1 MALEIAS
8 DAKIQ
13 YPSACNAMETLL
25 VHKDV
30 AAAFFPKYAG
40 TTLCVCMYV
49 CVCARVCVCLSMYI
63 RVHAYTHKCIRNH
76 FKYAHACVCAYL
88 YIHVYIR
95 MNSRAR

>member
-30 AAAFFPKYAG
+30 AASFFPKYAG
-40 TTLCVCMYV
+40 REL
-49 CVCARVCVCLSMYI
+49 
-63 RVHAYTHKCIRNH
+63 
-76 FKYAHACVCAYL
+76 YL
-88 YIHVYIR
+88 IFFNGDGGMLV
-95 MNSRAR
+95 

>member
-40 TTLCVCMYV
+40 TTLCLCMYM
-49 CVCARVCVCLSMYI
+49 CVCARMSQRGKTETEYKIKINKKGNV
-63 RVHAYTHKCIRNH
+63 AQQ
-76 FKYAHACVCAYL
+76 
-88 YIHVYIR
+88 
-95 MNSRAR
+95 